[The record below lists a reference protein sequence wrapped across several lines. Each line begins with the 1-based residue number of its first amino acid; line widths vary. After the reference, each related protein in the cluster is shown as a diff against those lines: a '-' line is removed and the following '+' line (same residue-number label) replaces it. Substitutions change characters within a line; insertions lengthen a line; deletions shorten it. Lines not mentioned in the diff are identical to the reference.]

1 MMTEKLTEQK
11 IRQVAKLARLN
22 VTDDEIA
29 SLTRDLTA
37 ILGFVDQLDELDT
50 TNVEPLAHCLPI
62 HNILREDEIRPSLTN
77 AQALAN
83 APSPDG
89 GFFTIPKV
97 LGDSSA

>member
-1 MMTEKLTEQK
+1 MTEKLTEQK

-50 TNVEPLAHCLPI
+50 SNVEPLAHCLPI
-62 HNILREDEIRPSLTN
+62 HNILRQDEIRPSLTN

-83 APSPDG
+83 APSPHG